1 MEYSSMIIDARRRRA
16 LVVAAMVCVASLPGA
31 MAASDE
37 LRLVYLSRQSDPYYR
52 SHRAYT
58 GLTLREHHRAI
69 DGIRVGLRESRI
81 LSRGI
86 GIAFKLEEVTIP
98 ADQNVNDGI
107 RRVLEANGGGVFIL
121 DLPIEDLRDAAGAF
135 AGEKVLLFNIRHR
148 DDRLRGADCSAVLF
162 HTIASRAM
170 LMDALAQYLVKKS
183 WTEVL
188 ALQGPGDVDALWSA
202 AFRSSARKFRLKM
215 VDTRPF
221 VLGNDPRHRDQS
233 NFALLTSGADYD
245 VVYLADSLGEFGRY
259 LAYQTKHPR
268 PVVGSE
274 GLVPSEWHWTW
285 ERHGAPQL
293 NQRFD
298 RLAGRPM
305 SGPDWA
311 AWVAVKSI
319 VAASLYSRSRDIVA
333 LRSALRSDDFRV
345 DTYKGAAANFRP
357 WNNQLR
363 QSILLHTHN
372 AVIARAPI
380 DGFLHRKN
388 NLDTLG
394 VDARESTCR
403 FQ

>member
-1 MEYSSMIIDARRRRA
+1 MITDARWLRA
-16 LVVAAMVCVASLPGA
+16 SMVAAVVCLASLGNA

-37 LRLVYLSRQSDPYYR
+37 MRLVYLTRQSDPYYR

-69 DGIRVGLRESRI
+69 DGIKAGLRESRI
-81 LSRGI
+81 LTRGI
-86 GIAFKLEEVTIP
+86 GIAFTLEEVTIP

-107 RRVLEANGGGVFIL
+107 RRVLEKGNGDVFIL
-121 DLPIEDLRDAAGAF
+121 DLPIEDLRDAAAAL
-135 AGEKVLLFNIRHR
+135 AGEKVLLFNVRHR
-148 DDRLRGADCSAVLF
+148 DDSLRGAHCSPVLF

-170 LMDALAQYLVKKS
+170 LMDALAQYLVKKN

-188 ALQGPGDVDALWSA
+188 ALQGPGEIDALWSA
-202 AFRSSARKFRLKM
+202 AFRSSARKYRLDV

-221 VLGNDPRHRDQS
+221 VLSNDPRNRDQS
-233 NFALLTSGADYD
+233 NVALLTGGADYD
-245 VVYLADSLGEFGRY
+245 VVYLADSVGEFGRY
-259 LAYQTKHPR
+259 LAYQTKKPR

-274 GLVPSEWHWTW
+274 GLVPGEWHWTW

-298 RLAGRPM
+298 RIAKRRM

-311 AWVAVKSI
+311 AWVAVKAI
-319 VAASLYSRSRDIVA
+319 VTASLYSRSREVMA
-333 LRSALRSDDFRV
+333 LRSALRSDDFRI
-345 DTYKGAAANFRP
+345 DTYKGVAANFRP
-357 WNNQLR
+357 WDNQLR

-372 AVIARAPI
+372 AVIAKAPF
-380 DGFLHRKN
+380 DGFLHEKN

-403 FQ
+403 FR

>member
-1 MEYSSMIIDARRRRA
+1 MIIDPGRLRT
-16 LVVAAMVCVASLPGA
+16 LVVAVIVSLIPLPGA
-31 MAASDE
+31 MAATDE
-37 LRLVYLSRQSDPYYR
+37 VRLVYLSRSSDPYYR
-52 SHRAYT
+52 RNRAYT

-69 DGIRVGLRESRI
+69 DGIEVGLLESRI
-81 LSRGI
+81 LARGI
-86 GIAFKLEEVTIP
+86 GITFKLQEVTVAP
-98 ADQNVNDGI
+98 EQNINDTI
-107 RRVLEANGGGVFIL
+107 RRRLENENGGIFIL

-135 AGEKVLLFNIRHR
+135 AAEKVLLFNVRHR
-148 DDRLRGADCSAVLF
+148 DDSLRGADCSPVLF

-170 LMDALAQYLVKKS
+170 LMDALAQYLFKKN

-188 ALQGPGDVDALWSA
+188 VLEGPGDVDAMWRA
-202 AFRSSARKFRLKM
+202 AFASSADKFRLKM

-221 VLGNDPRHRDQS
+221 VLSNDPRQRDQT
-233 NFALLTSGADYD
+233 NFALLTSAADYD
-245 VVYLADSLGEFGRY
+245 VVFLADSVGEFGRY
-259 LAYQTKHPR
+259 LPYQTKNAR

-274 GLVPSEWHWTW
+274 GLIPSAWHWTW

-298 RLAGRPM
+298 RLAKRRM
-305 SGPDWA
+305 TGPDWA
-311 AWVAVKSI
+311 AWAAVKSI
-319 VAASLYSRSRDIVA
+319 VTATLYSKSRDIMA

-345 DTYKGAAANFRP
+345 DTYKGAPANFRP
-357 WNNQLR
+357 WDNQLR

-380 DGFLHRKN
+380 DGFLHEKN

-394 VDARESTCR
+394 IDARESSCR

>member
-1 MEYSSMIIDARRRRA
+1 MIIDAARLRN
-16 LVVAAMVCVASLPGA
+16 LVVAALVSLMSLPDA
-31 MAASDE
+31 MAATDE
-37 LRLVYLSRQSDPYYR
+37 IRLVYLTRQDDPYYR
-52 SHRAYT
+52 THRAYT

-69 DGIRVGLRESRI
+69 DGIKVGLRESRI
-81 LSRGI
+81 LTRGF
-86 GIAFKLEEVTIP
+86 GIAFKLLEMPVAPEQT
-98 ADQNVNDGI
+98 VNDAI
-107 RRVLEANGGGVFIL
+107 RRMREKDDAKIFIL
-121 DLPIEDLRDAAGAF
+121 DLPIEDVRKAAGAF
-135 AGEKVLLFNIRHR
+135 AADELLLFNVRNR
-148 DDRLRGADCSAVLF
+148 DDSLRGADCSPVLF

-170 LMDALAQYLVKKS
+170 LMDALAQYLFKKN

-188 ALQGPGDVDALWSA
+188 ALEGPGDVDAMWRA
-202 AFRSSARKFRLKM
+202 AFAASARKFRLKM

-221 VLGNDPRHRDQS
+221 VLSNDPRQRDQS
-233 NFALLTSGADYD
+233 NVILLTSDADYD
-245 VVYLADSLGEFGRY
+245 VIYLADSLGEFGRY
-259 LAYQTKHPR
+259 LPYQTKYPR

-274 GLVPSEWHWTW
+274 GLIPSAWHWAW

-298 RLAGRPM
+298 RIAKRRM
-305 SGPDWA
+305 TGPDWA

-319 VAASLYSRSRDIVA
+319 VTATVYSKSRDIMA

-345 DTYKGAAANFRP
+345 DAYQGAPANFRP
-357 WNNQLR
+357 WDNQLR

-380 DGFLHRKN
+380 DGFLHEKN

-403 FQ
+403 FR